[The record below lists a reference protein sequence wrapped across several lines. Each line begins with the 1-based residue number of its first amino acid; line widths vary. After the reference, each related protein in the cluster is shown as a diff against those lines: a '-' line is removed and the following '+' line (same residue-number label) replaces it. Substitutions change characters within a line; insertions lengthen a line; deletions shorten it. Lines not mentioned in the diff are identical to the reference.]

1 MKIITRRYL
10 GIALLGSLAVA
21 LSTLH
26 APPLLADDDD
36 HGYHEDHDEYEYEH
50 DHDRALQALKRG
62 EVQPLEKVLA
72 AVRSGIDGTIV
83 HTRLKRKH
91 GIWVYDLKVLGRDGR
106 MRNIHINA
114 KTAKLL
120 PEKRR

>member
-1 MKIITRRYL
+1 ML
-10 GIALLGSLAVA
+10 

-36 HGYHEDHDEYEYEH
+36 HGYSGGGGDHGYNRGDDEYEYEH
-50 DHDRALQALKRG
+50 DHDRAFQALKRG
-62 EVQPLEKVLA
+62 EVLSLEKVLA

-91 GIWVYDLKVLGRDGR
+91 GIWVYELKVLGRDGR
-106 MRNIHINA
+106 MREIRVDA

-120 PEKRR
+120 PDKKH